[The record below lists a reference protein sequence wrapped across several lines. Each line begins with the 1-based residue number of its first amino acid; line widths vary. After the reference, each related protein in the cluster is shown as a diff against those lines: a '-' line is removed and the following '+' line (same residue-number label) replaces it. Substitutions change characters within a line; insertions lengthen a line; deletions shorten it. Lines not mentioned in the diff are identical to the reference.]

1 VSPAKGSIR
10 GGPCGGAQ
18 TKALTDY
25 GQNTASAEYSNYF
38 NRLAGVSGQGL
49 TAAGAAN
56 TAYNDALKPGIA
68 ANFQGAMTN
77 ASDQMAGNN
86 ALISGINNG
95 VSNLFGLAGYT
106 GLGRNAFASKYT

>member
-1 VSPAKGSIR
+1 MSPAKGSIR
-10 GGPCGGAQ
+10 VGPCGGAQ
-18 TKALTDY
+18 TKAFTDY
-25 GQNTASAEYSNYF
+25 GQ
-38 NRLAGVSGQGL
+38 
-49 TAAGAAN
+49 N

-68 ANFQGAMTN
+68 ANFSGAMTN